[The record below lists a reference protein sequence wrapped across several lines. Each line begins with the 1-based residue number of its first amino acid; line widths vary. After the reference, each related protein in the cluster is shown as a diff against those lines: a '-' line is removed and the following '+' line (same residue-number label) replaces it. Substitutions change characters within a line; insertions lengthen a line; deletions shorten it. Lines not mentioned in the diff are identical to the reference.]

1 MESPR
6 EAYDALIK
14 AGYKPSKIRV
24 CDACGEIAE
33 EGGVTW
39 DDRFICVNCEPELP
53 I

>member
-1 MESPR
+1 ME
-6 EAYDALIK
+6 ELL
-14 AGYKPSKIRV
+14 V
-24 CDACGEIAE
+24 CDTCNRETE